1 MMPADMVSRAPDATA
16 KNAADGVNP
25 VRDPCTNARCQSQNT
40 TKIIVARLGETGAQD
55 KRSLYQDLK
64 VKHAMSQN
72 NESCVARPTNLTHG
86 PRRGAMGEAF
96 DAE

>member
-25 VRDPCTNARCQSQNT
+25 VRAPCTNARSRSQNT
-40 TKIIVARLGETGAQD
+40 TKIIVVPLSEIRRWD
-55 KRSLYQDLK
+55 KRSLYHELK
-64 VKHAMSQN
+64 VKHATSQN
-72 NESCVARPTNLTHG
+72 NQCRFASPE
-86 PRRGAMGEAF
+86 RGAIGEAF